1 MVTIYIAIVCSKLPI
16 PSHFKDF
23 NVSVQII
30 FFLVL
35 KSMFNR
41 VKIQDVFI
49 NTSSLFIRKNTRITK
64 HLGGNLIF
72 FFIRGPVGT
81 PSTIFQSYHP
91 GTFKSFFYVKSA
103 LT

>member
-1 MVTIYIAIVCSKLPI
+1 MITIYIAIVCSKLPI

-64 HLGGNLIF
+64 HFGGNLIF
-72 FFIRGPVGT
+72 FFHSKACRNTSHNFPKLSSGY
-81 PSTIFQSYHP
+81 F
-91 GTFKSFFYVKSA
+91 
-103 LT
+103 

>member
-64 HLGGNLIF
+64 HFGGNLIF
-72 FFIRGPVGT
+72 FSFEGLSEHLAQFSKVIIRVLL
-81 PSTIFQSYHP
+81 SRFSM
-91 GTFKSFFYVKSA
+91 
-103 LT
+103 